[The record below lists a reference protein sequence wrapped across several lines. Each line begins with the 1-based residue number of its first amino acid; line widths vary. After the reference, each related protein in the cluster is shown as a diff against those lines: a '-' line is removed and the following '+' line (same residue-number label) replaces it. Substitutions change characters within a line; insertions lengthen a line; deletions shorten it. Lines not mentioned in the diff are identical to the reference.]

1 MVSSYFAMWQGPVLR
16 LVNALRDSAL
26 LLLVTACA
34 PTIAT
39 KTPVSTASGAGVSY
53 KIECVHVAEC
63 LAEANRTCHGKFDT
77 VSTRENVNTIPESEL
92 PGLNSQ
98 SQAKAFRHTT
108 SYGTTVPGGIPSY
121 GPGIESDEPMPIAEV
136 VVACR

>member
-1 MVSSYFAMWQGPVLR
+1 MVLSYFAMWQAPVR
-16 LVNALRDSAL
+16 WLVKSLGGSAAL
-26 LLLVTACA
+26 LLAGACA
-34 PTIAT
+34 PTMAT
-39 KTPVSTASGAGVSY
+39 KTAVSPVSGAPSY

-63 LAEANRTCHGKFDT
+63 LAEAKRTCNGKFDT

-98 SQAKAFRHTT
+98 SQANTFRHTT
-108 SYGTTVPGGIPSY
+108 SYGTTIPGGIAPY
-121 GPGIESDEPMPIAEV
+121 GPGIESDEPMPIAEI

>member
-1 MVSSYFAMWQGPVLR
+1 MQAARAPRFVIHFLLGG
-16 LVNALRDSAL
+16 ALSFGS
-26 LLLVTACA
+26 ACA

-39 KTPVSTASGAGVSY
+39 KTVVASQGGAPSY
-53 KIECVHVAEC
+53 RIECAHLDAC
-63 LAEANRTCHGKFDT
+63 LAEAKRACHGKFQT

-98 SQAKAFRHTT
+98 SQAHTT
-108 SYGTTVPGGIPSY
+108 RYPSSYGTTVPGGIPSY

-136 VVACR
+136 VVACL